1 MILKRGER
9 ELRIFLKK
17 ERIMITVLKKK
28 ARHFR
33 KFYVQYPEKI
43 FIFAVLP
50 LFLSPKADSTL
61 PTPPKRAIANQES
74 RRKERIFFFPSSF
87 LKGSFR
93 QDINQK
99 LAGQP
104 GSRFKIF
111 LLVLKNSWKPRYLAL
126 VWKANINIIPYIFI
140 F

>member
-9 ELRIFLKK
+9 KLRIFLKK

-28 ARHFR
+28 ARNFTFSTQK
-33 KFYVQYPEKI
+33 KF
-43 FIFAVLP
+43 FIFAALP